1 MTIVNLAQVVDRS
14 AILGKIHHHEHAV
27 SDLNIN
33 MASSEQQPHQPQQT
47 HAPTKA
53 EAIHFSCTN
62 CDIKFDSESSLR
74 VHLQVC
80 MTPMVSLGCVNVPKV
95 TSERS

>member
-1 MTIVNLAQVVDRS
+1 M
-14 AILGKIHHHEHAV
+14 

-33 MASSEQQPHQPQQT
+33 MASSEQQPIQPQQT
-47 HAPTKA
+47 HVAPTKA

-80 MTPMVSLGCVNVPKV
+80 MTLMVSLGCVNVPKV
-95 TSERS
+95 ALNMPKVGKSERS